1 MPRPDQVTI
10 PGAGTMTRRGPSMM
24 SGTSIWPE
32 WQKGLQTEKQMNEFM
47 PHFAGGLYGQGGY
60 QVRQPAN
67 PQQYGLLGSG
77 DPRVWTAAENIM
89 AQPGMQYGQSP
100 GLLAQPPGQGGGGL
114 LSNTPSGQAQAM
126 PMGQMQ
132 GNPSG
137 ARSGGLDYL
146 SQLPPEMISARMS
159 QGQPQ
164 GMDPMQGNQIRPVT
178 PSGIWDADAD
188 PTAAGGE
195 EQVGTGAFTISDL
208 MKIQSGLGQAN
219 FGNQTPFS
227 AFEMFKDAGG
237 GTFDVNWEHPYA
249 GQLLSQRTPDG
260 LNVPIHELHDPSRA
274 VGHAFQRAREID
286 ESGGF

>member
-1 MPRPDQVTI
+1 MARPDQVTI
-10 PGAGTMTRRGPSMM
+10 PGAGTLTRRPPSMM

-32 WQKGLQTEKQMNEFM
+32 WQKGLMSDKQMGEFM
-47 PHFAGGLYGQGGY
+47 PHFAGGLYGEGGY

-132 GNPSG
+132 GSPSG
-137 ARSGGLDYL
+137 APSGGLNHI
-146 SQLPPEMISARMS
+146 SQLPPEMISVMAS
-159 QGQPQ
+159 QQQPQ
-164 GMDPMQGNQIRPVT
+164 GMDPMQGNQVRPVT

-188 PTAAGGE
+188 PSVTGGE
-195 EQVGTGAFTISDL
+195 EAGTGAFTISDL

-219 FGNQTPFS
+219 WGNQTPIS

-237 GTFDVNWEHPYA
+237 GTFDVDWTQPYA
-249 GQLLSQRTPDG
+249 GQLLSQRGPDG

-274 VGHAFQRAREID
+274 VSYARERARDID
-286 ESGGF
+286 ESN